1 MCFCLSCLLEKPA
14 VFLSTLEVMRRQV
27 CFAVKQTDLPCCVD
41 PDNANVAEENTLLV
55 LLVLARAASD
65 PLMGLVGEVHR
76 LDNLLILF
84 CHGAQ
89 D

>member
-1 MCFCLSCLLEKPA
+1 
-14 VFLSTLEVMRRQV
+14 MRRQV
-27 CFAVKQTDLPCCVD
+27 CFAVKQTELPCCVD

-55 LLVLARAASD
+55 LLVLARAAPD
-65 PLMGLVGEVHR
+65 PSMGLVGEVRR
-76 LDNLLILF
+76 LAHLILL